1 MLQIIKQLE
10 IIKSSILIEDVEIIE
25 LQIMKLNSQ
34 RFDEDVKNKQ
44 GMTVKF
50 PLLVEKVWVKPGKST
65 FKYITTKAPLKAGID
80 PYNKMIDRI
89 PDDNIKTIEKL

>member
-34 RFDEDVKNKQ
+34 RFDEDVKNII
-44 GMTVKF
+44 
-50 PLLVEKVWVKPGKST
+50 S
-65 FKYITTKAPLKAGID
+65 
-80 PYNKMIDRI
+80 
-89 PDDNIKTIEKL
+89 KLENSE

>member
-34 RFDEDVKNKQ
+34 RFDEDVKNIY
-44 GMTVKF
+44 TVN
-50 PLLVEKVWVKPGKST
+50 
-65 FKYITTKAPLKAGID
+65 ITIYFQSIWYFHAPPVFYAD
-80 PYNKMIDRI
+80 PSGSH
-89 PDDNIKTIEKL
+89 